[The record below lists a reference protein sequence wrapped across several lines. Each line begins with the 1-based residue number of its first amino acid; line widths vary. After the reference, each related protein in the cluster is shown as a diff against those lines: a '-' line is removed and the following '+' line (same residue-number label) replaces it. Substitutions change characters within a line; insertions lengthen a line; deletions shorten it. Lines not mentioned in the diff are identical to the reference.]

1 MFFFFSPF
9 QIELELIVFEEK
21 LHSENLEINEL
32 FLFPAEPIGLDW
44 DKLKELLNPN
54 FDWETAVQKVLGNG
68 DSIAEVSVSSYLSL
82 VSINYAL
89 P

>member
-1 MFFFFSPF
+1 M
-9 QIELELIVFEEK
+9 ELIVFEEK

-32 FLFPAEPIGLDW
+32 FLSPAEPIGLDW
-44 DKLKELLNPN
+44 GKLKELLNPN